1 MYVEDCFNVK
11 IGGGVGLATGSKQPL
26 HGCAMYT
33 MYTNSIQLKYC
44 CIIIPIN
51 VKLISIQ
58 DLITNSSIM
67 IKYVSIIGKLPRIW

>member
-1 MYVEDCFNVK
+1 MSKLAEGRAGNGVK
-11 IGGGVGLATGSKQPL
+11 GSKQPL

-33 MYTNSIQLKYC
+33 MYKNTIQLKYC
-44 CIIIPIN
+44 CIIIQIN

-67 IKYVSIIGKLPRIW
+67 IKYVSIIGKLLRIW